1 MTAIIIPRRRYTQPQ
16 GRVEI
21 DWSHPLSEG
30 LIFAFDPAGW
40 RNAVTGVAMTA
51 VGGASRFPGPTGQ
64 RLRTLASADVLT
76 CPIPR
81 VESTSPL
88 YTYARATALASNT
101 TRKRLLRLSNAT
113 AGTIVSFDYGDGSVN
128 SALVGIQTASGF
140 PSLGTNSAPVI
151 GDQDVYF
158 GHDGTASSNGLT
170 VIVDGVAGTTNYGAQ
185 AARLAHADTLH
196 LGNNSSA
203 LPWNGYIESVFIWT
217 RPIPTDERAPL
228 RENPWQLFRA
238 DPVRIYSLPTGAI
251 SINSITA
258 SGVTPT
264 AATIT
269 LGLTR

>member
-1 MTAIIIPRRRYTQPQ
+1 MTAIIIPRKHLRQPQ

-21 DWSHPLSEG
+21 NWSHPFSEG

-40 RNAVTGVAMTA
+40 RNAVTGVVMTA

-64 RLRTLASADVLT
+64 RRRTLASADVLT

-113 AGTIVSFDYGDGSVN
+113 NGTIVSFDYGDGSAN
-128 SALVGIQTASGF
+128 RAIVGIQTASGF
-140 PSLGTNSAPVI
+140 PGLGTDSAPVI

-170 VIVDGVAGTTNYGAQ
+170 IVVDGVAGTTNLGTQ
-185 AARLAHADTLH
+185 AARLAHVDTLH
-196 LGNNSSA
+196 LGNNASSF
-203 LPWNGYIESVFIWT
+203 PWNGYIESVFVWT
-217 RPIPTDERAPL
+217 LPVPTDERASL

-238 DPVRIYSLPTGAI
+238 DPIRTYSFPTGAI
-251 SINSITA
+251 SINSILA
-258 SGVTPT
+258 SNITQTG
-264 AATIT
+264 ARIT

>member
-1 MTAIIIPRRRYTQPQ
+1 MTAIIIPRKHLRQPQ
-16 GRVEI
+16 GPVEI
-21 DWSHPLSEG
+21 NWSHPFSEG

-51 VGGASRFPGPTGQ
+51 VGGASRFPGQTGQ

-81 VESTSPL
+81 VGSTSPL
-88 YTYARATALASNT
+88 YTYARATALTSNT

-113 AGTIVSFDYGDGSVN
+113 NGTIVSFDYGDGFANRAFVT
-128 SALVGIQTASGF
+128 IQTASGF
-140 PSLGTNSAPVI
+140 PSLSTDRAPVI

-158 GHDGTASSNGLT
+158 GHDGTNSSNGLT
-170 VIVDGVAGTTNYGAQ
+170 VIVNGVAGTTNNGAQ
-185 AARLAHADTLH
+185 AARLAHVDTLY
-196 LGNNSSA
+196 LGNNAS
-203 LPWNGYIESVFIWT
+203 LYPWNGYIESVFIWT
-217 RPIPTDERAPL
+217 RPIPTDERDPL

-238 DPVRIYSLPTGAI
+238 DPIRIYSLPTGAI

-258 SGVTPT
+258 SNIAQTG
-264 AATIT
+264 ARIT